1 MKSFGVTSV
10 VLLTLVLTS
19 PAAVGAQVLQPG
31 ELCGDNADVAIAMF
45 EDANLEAR
53 VRAALSVGA
62 QDDLTCGLVS
72 GLTRLAAA
80 QAGIGSLAGI
90 QNLTGLTDL
99 GLGTNSITDISA
111 LSGLTSLERLRLD
124 SNSITDIN
132 PLSGLTSLT
141 NLSLTN
147 NPNLADISPLSGL
160 TSLTSL
166 GLVGSITDISPLS
179 GLTSLTSL
187 FLSRNSIT
195 DISVLSGL
203 TSLTNLDLG
212 SNSISDISALS
223 GLTSLADL
231 SLDSNRDLT
240 NIQPLLDNAGLDAF
254 AEVDLTNTNVSCM
267 GVAALQAKGA
277 RVSSSGCPAN
287 VPFITTNPTL
297 ERLTVPAELLPEGC
311 RLASQGGFPF
321 SDPMDSNPVITNDP
335 QVIGLLAGFI
345 LDDDAELRARLEAV
359 TDGTESRLLQEWMR
373 EQPARIE
380 AVYTAAYLVE
390 DDREMMVWALLFK
403 EGEDHQQT
411 EGRRTMFGAN
421 KAQRL
426 TRESMVI
433 TVWTAGEDTSCYDA
447 IRRFLEQIE

>member
-19 PAAVGAQVLQPG
+19 PSAVGAQVLQPG

-147 NPNLADISPLSGL
+147 NPNLADISALGGL
-160 TSLTSL
+160 TSLTQL
-166 GLVGSITDISPLS
+166 HL
-179 GLTSLTSL
+179 
-187 FLSRNSIT
+187 
-195 DISVLSGL
+195 
-203 TSLTNLDLG
+203 
-212 SNSISDISALS
+212 
-223 GLTSLADL
+223 
-231 SLDSNRDLT
+231 
-240 NIQPLLDNAGLDAF
+240 
-254 AEVDLTNTNVSCM
+254 
-267 GVAALQAKGA
+267 K
-277 RVSSSGCPAN
+277 
-287 VPFITTNPTL
+287 
-297 ERLTVPAELLPEGC
+297 
-311 RLASQGGFPF
+311 
-321 SDPMDSNPVITNDP
+321 
-335 QVIGLLAGFI
+335 
-345 LDDDAELRARLEAV
+345 
-359 TDGTESRLLQEWMR
+359 
-373 EQPARIE
+373 
-380 AVYTAAYLVE
+380 
-390 DDREMMVWALLFK
+390 
-403 EGEDHQQT
+403 
-411 EGRRTMFGAN
+411 
-421 KAQRL
+421 
-426 TRESMVI
+426 
-433 TVWTAGEDTSCYDA
+433 
-447 IRRFLEQIE
+447 